1 MFSRAFCR
9 NLEESQTPPV
19 ASWVHDDSTQSSGC
33 MGENEARF

>member
-9 NLEESQTPPV
+9 NLEESQTPV

-33 MGENEARF
+33 MGENEATL